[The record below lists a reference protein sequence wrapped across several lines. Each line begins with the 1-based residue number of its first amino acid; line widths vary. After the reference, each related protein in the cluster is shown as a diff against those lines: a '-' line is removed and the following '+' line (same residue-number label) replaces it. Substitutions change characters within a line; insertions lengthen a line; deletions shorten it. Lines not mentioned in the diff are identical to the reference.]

1 MNVDIIFDDIRR
13 LIFRLVRAGK
23 SSSQIETALA
33 GYLEQHGMSR
43 EFAKQIQ
50 DQAAADWVE
59 HNTIAP
65 ALRQSTIITMGKI
78 KSDFGKVD
86 GHIKDSIIKTVTKG
100 LKEKQPL
107 KELTDALYND
117 LNRNHNWADA
127 VAHTSKMTF
136 SRTRTIN
143 QAIKA
148 GVKEFDFMGPG
159 PQRKFCKDKYRK
171 RYTIKQIKRMDNG
184 QGLPVLN
191 FCGGYRCAH
200 RWVAVIEADET
211 IV

>member
-1 MNVDIIFDDIRR
+1 MNVNVIFDDIRR
-13 LIFRLVRAGK
+13 LIFRLVKSG
-23 SSSQIETALA
+23 SSSRQIEAALA
-33 GYLEQHGMSR
+33 DYLEQHGMNR

-50 DQAAADWVE
+50 DQTAADWIE
-59 HNTIAP
+59 ANTIAP
-65 ALRQSTIITMGKI
+65 EIRQSTIIAMRKI

-86 GHIKDSIIKTVTKG
+86 GHIKESIIKTVTKG

-107 KELTDALYND
+107 KELTDALYDD
-117 LNRNHNWADA
+117 LNKNRNWADA

-148 GVKEFDFMGPG
+148 GVEKLKYSGPG
-159 PQRKFCKDKYRK
+159 AQRKFCKDHLHHE
-171 RYTIKQIKRMDNG
+171 YTIKQIKRMDNG

-191 FCGGYRCAH
+191 YMGGYRCAH
-200 RWVAVIEADET
+200 RWVAVVENDGLIS
-211 IV
+211 